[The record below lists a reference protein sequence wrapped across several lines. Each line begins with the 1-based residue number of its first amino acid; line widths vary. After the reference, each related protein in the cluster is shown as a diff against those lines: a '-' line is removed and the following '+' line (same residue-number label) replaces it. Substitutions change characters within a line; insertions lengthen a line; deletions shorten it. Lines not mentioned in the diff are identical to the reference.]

1 MKILINS
8 LFGLL
13 SVCLAI
19 LSAHMYHQGALS
31 DSETVVFVDLTDK
44 QLSEIRGRNLFDYS
58 LVENHT
64 WSRHTVYFE
73 SLTNFN
79 YCSIQKVQLDKKFMF
94 LSNPNKRKREI
105 LAFGYKLDSAL
116 QSLYAQDTGFDN
128 SCIYEPIMR
137 EANRLSKVK
146 ASSRTIIICSDLQEH
161 NPDFF
166 SVYNRKDIEQLQN
179 NPDKVISR
187 FENKL
192 KPENLS
198 GIKIYINYLPKDFF
212 DNKRFLEMSGIM
224 KIIFE
229 SHGAIVKIGPTL
241 VYQ

>member
-8 LFGLL
+8 LFGIL
-13 SVCLAI
+13 SFCLAI

-44 QLSEIRGRNLFDYS
+44 QLNEIRGRDLFDYS
-58 LVENHT
+58 LVENHI

-79 YCSIQKVQLDKKFMF
+79 YSSIQKVQLDKKFMF

-105 LAFGYKLDSAL
+105 MAFGNKLDSAL
-116 QSLYAQDTGFDN
+116 QSLYTIDTGFDN
-128 SCIYEPIMR
+128 SCVYEPIVR
-137 EANRLSKVK
+137 ENNRLSKVK
-146 ASSRTIIICSDLQEH
+146 ATSRTIIICSDLQE
-161 NPDFF
+161 NSDLF
-166 SVYNRKDIEQLQN
+166 SVYNRKDIEEIQN
-179 NPDKVISR
+179 NPDKIIAR

-192 KPENLS
+192 KPENLT
-198 GIKIYINYLPKDFF
+198 GIHIYINYLPRDYF
-212 DNKRFLEMSGIM
+212 DNERFIEMSGII
-224 KIIFE
+224 KKIFE
-229 SHGAIVKIGPTL
+229 SHGATVKIGPTL